1 MCSAAGRQ
9 GTVRMKASLGPSV
22 AFSGRFI
29 PERPS

>member
-1 MCSAAGRQ
+1 
-9 GTVRMKASLGPSV
+9 MKASLGPSV